1 MALVPKHGSRMV
13 KCSGTILPPNAGF
26 ETLLSEF
33 KRLGIDA
40 SAHGRETTRSRVREC
55 CREFH
60 GHCGDAG
67 ECDRAQLLGHDR
79 RHEQLVIFVWVWQT
93 ATARKARAVAERAV
107 SGRAAKPAADRLQA
121 STVGAAQALPTA
133 ASSRWMRA
141 TDRRRLGAVPP
152 VLSRSSAVPAV
163 PQAGGEKAARMARM
177 ARSRVQD
184 RGRPPSGSPK
194 RGHPDPRTAR
204 SSASRAVPRTSTHDH
219 R

>member
-1 MALVPKHGSRMV
+1 MVHGWLSVAERFFLRTPALRRGIAVAV
-13 KCSGTILPPNAGF
+13 
-26 ETLLSEF
+26 LSAAVV
-33 KRLGIDA
+33 INA
-40 SAHGRETTRSRVREC
+40 SAHGRETTRSRVRTC
-55 CREFH
+55 FREFH

-79 RHEQLVIFVWVWQT
+79 RREQPVILVWVWQT
-93 ATARKARAVAERAV
+93 ATAHKARAVAGRAV
-107 SGRAAKPAADRLQA
+107 TGRAARPAVGRLPA
-121 STVGAAQALPTA
+121 STVGAAQALATA

-152 VLSRSSAVPAV
+152 GLSRSSVVSPV
-163 PQAGGEKAARMARM
+163 PQVGCEKAARM